1 MHTIEHLEPDSLA
14 VSSQPKVVPLS
25 FVRNATGFSPVVLA
39 EAPEAVQALPEADLE
54 EKIAK
59 AVAVLG
65 WAMQHYEICYSF
77 SGGKDSSTVL
87 SLALAAAAQLAAEG
101 ASIKR
106 FAVLTSDTLVE
117 NPEVLAVARGEL
129 ARIESWIERHSL
141 PGEVH
146 VTHPA
151 LSAQF
156 AVTIIGGKS
165 IISTP
170 TTNRN
175 CTTDMKSAPLHRKRV
190 EVFGHNKVAKGQF
203 VVGVTGV
210 RYGESKER
218 SSNME
223 KRAESPVQ
231 VVMTDAAGSVFLA
244 PIAYWD
250 TDDVMEFI
258 GLAVN
263 DLLPIETY
271 SDLKDVWRIYRD
283 AAGECTVGL
292 ADKPS
297 KGCSARHGCYVCN
310 MVQTDKS
317 MDAFLS
323 QERYSYMQ
331 PLADFRE
338 FLFNTVHDL
347 GNRTLVGR
355 SIEKGYIKFAPDAY
369 APAYLQDLLRY
380 ALTIDQVEREEAAG
394 LKIEPRFQ
402 LVGLEA
408 LIAIDAQWSLQGF
421 ALPFT
426 ALKIYREVVID
437 GQRYPVP
444 KVPLAPKGPLP
455 APRYIYVGEEWDDT
469 AVDNFTGL
477 RDPILESMEGPCS
490 ATRTLRTKS
499 GVRRVM
505 QVTTEPQFTVDAESA
520 AMILEFELDRLVEKY
535 HGFAKAAAIGGA
547 VAAQGYRFYA
557 SYGTIAIS
565 RAKVAEID
573 MIMRRT
579 AWRERL
585 GLAGYNYDHDK
596 ALALSVAEIPASPEP
611 TEQEVLQRARTEA
624 AERRQEAKHLLQR
637 KALTVQDLYRDWS
650 HQVHWRQLLQLW
662 RHQGK
667 KEGLPHRR
675 VPAYCLSKNK
685 RYHSSRQAMALHHFV
700 FLGDLVRFLKANP
713 AVAEKVKAHRA
724 HRNPSGRQMCIEF

>member
-1 MHTIEHLEPDSLA
+1 MDTTQDLFQGATTAKIIPIKPARKTDGT
-14 VSSQPKVVPLS
+14 
-25 FVRNATGFSPVVLA
+25 FVPVVLG
-39 EAPEAVQALPEADLE
+39 EAPADIQAMPEGELE

-59 AVAVLG
+59 AVAVLA
-65 WAMQHYEICYSF
+65 WAMERFEICFSF

-87 SLALAAAAQLAAEG
+87 SIGLAAARRLVAEG
-101 ASIKR
+101 KTVKR
-106 FAVLTSDTLVE
+106 FAVLTSDTMVE

-129 ARIESWIERHSL
+129 RKIQEWIDRYEL

-175 CTTDMKSAPLHRKRV
+175 CTTDMKSAPLHRKRI
-190 EVFGHNKVAKGQF
+190 EVFGHNKVEKGDF

-210 RYGESKER
+210 RFGESRER
-218 SSNME
+218 SANME

-231 VVMTDAAGSVFLA
+231 VVMTDAGGSVFLA

-263 DLLPIETY
+263 DMLPLEIYT
-271 SDLKDVWRIYRD
+271 DLKDVWRIYRD
-283 AAGECTVGL
+283 AAGECQVG
-292 ADKPS
+292 AGDKPS

-310 MVQTDKS
+310 MVQADKS

-323 QERYSYMQ
+323 QERYAYMQ

-338 FLFNTVHDL
+338 YLFNTVHDL
-347 GNRTLVGR
+347 SKRTWVGR

-380 ALTIDQVEREEAAG
+380 ALTIDQVERENAAE
-394 LKIEPRFQ
+394 LKIKPRFQ

-426 ALKIYREVVID
+426 ALKIFRDVVIE

-444 KVPLAPKGPLP
+444 KVPMAPKGPLP

-477 RDPILESMEGPCS
+477 RDPILESMEGPCT
-490 ATRTLRTKS
+490 ATRTLQTKS
-499 GVRRVM
+499 GTRTVM
-505 QVTTEPQFTVDAESA
+505 QVDTEPQFTVDPESA
-520 AMILEFELDRLVEKY
+520 MLILEFELDRLVEQY
-535 HGFAKAAAIGGA
+535 HGIAKVATIGGA
-547 VAAQGYRFYA
+547 VAAQGYRWYA
-557 SYGTIAIS
+557 SYGAIAIS

-596 ALALSVAEIPASPEP
+596 ALAMSVAEIPVKPEP
-611 TEQEVLQRARTEA
+611 TAQEVREKAMAEA
-624 AERRQEAKHLLQR
+624 EARRQDRVYAVRR
-637 KALTVQDLYRDWS
+637 KALTLRELHRDWS
-650 HQVHWRQLLQLW
+650 NQVPWRQLLQAW
-662 RHQGK
+662 RHEGK
-667 KEGLPHRR
+667 TCGLPHRR
-675 VPAYCLSKNK
+675 VPAYCLSKSK
-685 RYHSSRQAMALHHFV
+685 RYHSGRRAMSLQHFV
-700 FLGDLVRFLKANP
+700 FLGDLVGFIKANP
-713 AVAEKVKAHRA
+713 DIAEKVKAHRSPRHKRGA
-724 HRNPSGRQMCIEF
+724 QLSMFAA